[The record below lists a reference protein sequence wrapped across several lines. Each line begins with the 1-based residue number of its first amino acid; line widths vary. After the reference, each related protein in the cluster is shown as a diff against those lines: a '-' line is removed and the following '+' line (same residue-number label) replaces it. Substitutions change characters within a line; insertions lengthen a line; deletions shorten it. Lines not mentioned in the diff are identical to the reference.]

1 MLRSQVDL
9 WKKRKEKNNKTT
21 TTYKSNDTDI
31 KSRLSPKFES
41 YQNVHQFITKN
52 QQNTNQNLPVNC

>member
-21 TTYKSNDTDI
+21 TTNKSNDTD
-31 KSRLSPKFES
+31 KKTGYPPNFNL
-41 YQNVHQFITKN
+41 TKI
-52 QQNTNQNLPVNC
+52 